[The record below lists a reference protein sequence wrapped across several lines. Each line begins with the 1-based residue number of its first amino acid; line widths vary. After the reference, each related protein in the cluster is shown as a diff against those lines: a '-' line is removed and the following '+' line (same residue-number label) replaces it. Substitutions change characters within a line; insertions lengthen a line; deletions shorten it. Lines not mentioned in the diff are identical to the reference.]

1 MRKFYYSNKGF
12 RPAADSR
19 LAKWINVMVP
29 DSEDIRYLIED
40 EGVPPILLD
49 YLEDKDERPRI
60 ERNGDWIMI
69 IVRIPVASDSPAM
82 PYTTVPLGIISKSA
96 ERVISV
102 CFHRNILTEDF
113 VNHTCQNNINIES
126 ASEFALRIFF
136 ATAHW
141 YLTYL
146 KSMSDYVIGNE
157 SVLEKSVAN
166 DDLKKL
172 MKLQK
177 SLVYFNTSIKGNV
190 MVLARIQKIYEAEL
204 DQDLVED
211 VDIELN
217 QADTTVGIYSDIL
230 KATMDSYASIISN
243 NANEVMK
250 RMSGLS
256 IILIVPTFV
265 ASLYGMNVDILLSSP
280 YAFWIIIAI
289 AAVLTTFAF
298 MCLRRLK
305 WV

>member
-1 MRKFYYSNKGF
+1 MRKYYYSNKGF
-12 RPAADSR
+12 REVDGPDGA
-19 LAKWINVMVP
+19 WWVNVMTP
-29 DSEDIRYLIED
+29 DTDDTRYLIEE
-40 EGVPPILLD
+40 EGIPPILLD

-60 ERNGDWIMI
+60 ERNGDWLMI
-69 IVRIPVASDSPAM
+69 IVRIPIANDTPSM
-82 PYTTVPLGIISKSA
+82 PYTTVPMGIISRNSD
-96 ERVISV
+96 RVFTV
-102 CFHRNILTEDF
+102 CYHQNLLTEDF
-113 VNHTCQNNINIES
+113 ASHTCHYNIDIHT
-126 ASEFALRIFF
+126 ASEFTLRIFF
-136 ATAHW
+136 AAAHW

-157 SVLEKSVAN
+157 SVLEKSIAN
-166 DDLKKL
+166 EDLKQL
-172 MKLQK
+172 MRLQK
-177 SLVYFNTSIKGNV
+177 SLVYFNTSIKGDV
-190 MVLARIQKIYEAEL
+190 MVLTRIQKIFEAEL
-204 DQDLVED
+204 DQDLEED

-265 ASLYGMNVDILLSSP
+265 ASLYGMNVDILLSSH
-280 YAFWIIIAI
+280 YSFWIIIGI
-289 AAVLTTFAF
+289 ATALTTLAF
-298 MCLRRLK
+298 VCLRRLK